1 LEATDSSS
9 SISETLQTLAAMA
22 RKPSRSA
29 AAATAEAA
37 GNDSVVASAKP
48 AELLEAAANCDGVQG
63 HALFFD
69 ALVQLIPPRFYL
81 SVDDEDRPYYQG
93 LSKSAKAAMKAQ
105 SRTNI
110 KAARRARLD
119 PAGPPSSTL
128 DLLKK
133 SVADQEAEDEEEEQ
147 DKSQDEIQETEDE
160 ATTEGDDDG
169 NDDDE
174 EEVEDDGEKEEMLM
188 APAAVVSED
197 RSVTYEE
204 LRERLHRRITELRG
218 NRCTRPEFLNKPQ
231 KEKSKKV
238 KGSKVKMGKDEGTKR
253 KREDADDA
261 EGKDGKK
268 HKKEADGKAPD
279 IVYGNVLVDP
289 KDARRRKKRKIKNK
303 KKELEQAKRMQRAKE
318 DPKKATKMAWDLA
331 TRRAAGE
338 KVHDN
343 PTLIRQS
350 MKKDKKRQE
359 KAAEQWKDRQKT
371 VDSKRKE
378 KQSARTENI
387 RERAQEKKARKI
399 EKREKKLM
407 QPGFEGRKEGYVNK

>member
-1 LEATDSSS
+1 
-9 SISETLQTLAAMA
+9 MG
-22 RKPSRSA
+22 RKPSASA
-29 AAATAEAA
+29 AAAAA
-37 GNDSVVASAKP
+37 AAAADHDSTVASAKA
-48 AELLEAAANCDGVQG
+48 AELLAAAADWEGIHG
-63 HALFFD
+63 HSMFFD

-81 SVDDEDRPYYQG
+81 SADDDVRPYYQG
-93 LSKSAKAAMKAQ
+93 LSKAAKAAMKAQ
-105 SRTNI
+105 SRANI

-133 SVADQEAEDEEEEQ
+133 SVADQEAEEKKEEEE
-147 DKSQDEIQETEDE
+147 DNSEDGSQES
-160 ATTEGDDDG
+160 
-169 NDDDE
+169 DDE
-174 EEVEDDGEKEEMLM
+174 EQAEDEKEEMQM

-231 KEKSKKV
+231 KEKGKKGKGAKV
-238 KGSKVKMGKDEGTKR
+238 KGKEEGTKR
-253 KREDADDA
+253 KREDGTADA

-268 HKKEADGKAPD
+268 HKKEGEEKAPD
-279 IVYGNVLVDP
+279 IMYGNVLVDP
-289 KDARRRKKRKIKNK
+289 KEARRRKKRRIKNK

-318 DPKKATKMAWDLA
+318 DPKKATKMAWDVA

-343 PTLIRQS
+343 PKLIKES

-359 KAAEQWKDRQKT
+359 KHAEEWKDRQRT
-371 VDSKRKE
+371 VDIKKKQKQNKRKE
-378 KQSARTENI
+378 NI
-387 RERAQEKKARKI
+387 QGRAQEKKARKI

-407 QPGFEGRKEGYVNK
+407 RPGFEGRKEGYVNE

>member
-1 LEATDSSS
+1 
-9 SISETLQTLAAMA
+9 MG
-22 RKPSRSA
+22 RKPSASA
-29 AAATAEAA
+29 AAVAA
-37 GNDSVVASAKP
+37 AADDHDSLAASAKA
-48 AELLEAAANCDGVQG
+48 AELLAAAANCDGVQG
-63 HALFFD
+63 HSLFFD

-81 SVDDEDRPYYQG
+81 SAGDEDRPYYQG

-105 SRTNI
+105 SRANI

-133 SVADQEAEDEEEEQ
+133 SVADQEAEGDL
-147 DKSQDEIQETEDE
+147 DKSQEESNESEDE
-160 ATTEGDDDG
+160 VGSED
-169 NDDDE
+169 DDDE
-174 EEVEDDGEKEEMLM
+174 EEEEEEEIPM

-218 NRCTRPEFLNKPQ
+218 NRCTSQEFLNKPQ
-231 KEKSKKV
+231 KEKGKKV
-238 KGSKVKMGKDEGTKR
+238 KGTKVKGKDGGMKR
-253 KREDADDA
+253 KREDGTEDAD
-261 EGKDGKK
+261 GTDGKK
-268 HKKEADGKAPD
+268 HKKEADGNAPD

-289 KDARRRKKRKIKNK
+289 KEARRRKKRRVKNK

-318 DPKKATKMAWDLA
+318 DPKKATKMAWDVA

-343 PTLIRQS
+343 PKLIKES
-350 MKKDKKRQE
+350 MKKDKKRQQ
-359 KAAEQWKDRQKT
+359 KHAEQWKDRQKV

-378 KQSARTENI
+378 KQNTRKENI
-387 RERAQEKKARKI
+387 KERAQQKKMRKI

-407 QPGFEGRKEGYVNK
+407 RPGFEGRKQGYVNE

>member
-1 LEATDSSS
+1 
-9 SISETLQTLAAMA
+9 MA
-22 RKPSRSA
+22 RKPSPSA
-29 AAATAEAA
+29 AAAEAA
-37 GNDSVVASAKP
+37 DNDSVVASAKP

-105 SRTNI
+105 SRANI

-133 SVADQEAEDEEEEQ
+133 SVADQEAEEEEEEEQ
-147 DKSQDEIQETEDE
+147 DKSQDESQESDGE

-174 EEVEDDGEKEEMLM
+174 EEGEQEEEDDGEKEEMLM

-268 HKKEADGKAPD
+268 HKKEADEKAPD

-343 PTLIRQS
+343 PTLIKQS
-350 MKKDKKRQE
+350 MKKDKKRQQ

-378 KQSARTENI
+378 KQNARTENI

-407 QPGFEGRKEGYVNK
+407 RPGFEGRKEGYVNK

>member
-1 LEATDSSS
+1 
-9 SISETLQTLAAMA
+9 MG
-22 RKPSRSA
+22 RKPSASA
-29 AAATAEAA
+29 AAAAA
-37 GNDSVVASAKP
+37 ADNDSVAASAKA

-105 SRTNI
+105 SRANI

-133 SVADQEAEDEEEEQ
+133 SVADQEAEEEEQ
-147 DKSQDEIQETEDE
+147 DNSQDESQESEDE

-169 NDDDE
+169 NGDE
-174 EEVEDDGEKEEMLM
+174 EEEEQQEEDGDGMEEIPM

-238 KGSKVKMGKDEGTKR
+238 KGTKVKKGKDEGTKR
-253 KREDADDA
+253 KREDAEDA
-261 EGKDGKK
+261 DGKDGKK
-268 HKKEADGKAPD
+268 HKKEADEKAPD

-303 KKELEQAKRMQRAKE
+303 KKELEHAKRMQKAKE
-318 DPKKATKMAWDLA
+318 DPKKASKMAWDVA

-343 PTLIRQS
+343 PKLIKES
-350 MKKDKKRQE
+350 MKKDKKRQQ

-378 KQSARTENI
+378 KQNARTENI
-387 RERAQEKKARKI
+387 RERAHEKKARKI

-407 QPGFEGRKEGYVNK
+407 RPGFEGRKEGYVNK

>member
-1 LEATDSSS
+1 
-9 SISETLQTLAAMA
+9 MG
-22 RKPSRSA
+22 RKPSASA
-29 AAATAEAA
+29 AAAAA
-37 GNDSVVASAKP
+37 AADHDSTVASAKA
-48 AELLEAAANCDGVQG
+48 AELLAAAADCEGIHG
-63 HALFFD
+63 HSMFFD

-81 SVDDEDRPYYQG
+81 SADDDVRPYYQG
-93 LSKSAKAAMKAQ
+93 LSKAAKAAMKAQ
-105 SRTNI
+105 SRANI

-133 SVADQEAEDEEEEQ
+133 SVADQEAEEKKEEEEDNSQDGSQESDDEEEE
-147 DKSQDEIQETEDE
+147 EEAEDE
-160 ATTEGDDDG
+160 
-169 NDDDE
+169 
-174 EEVEDDGEKEEMLM
+174 KQEMQM

-204 LRERLHRRITELRG
+204 LRERLQRRITELRG

-231 KEKSKKV
+231 KEKGKKGKGAKV
-238 KGSKVKMGKDEGTKR
+238 KGKEEGTKR
-253 KREDADDA
+253 KREDGTGDA

-268 HKKEADGKAPD
+268 HKKEGEEKAPD
-279 IVYGNVLVDP
+279 IMYGNVLVDP
-289 KDARRRKKRKIKNK
+289 KEARRRKKRRIKNK

-318 DPKKATKMAWDLA
+318 DPKKATKMAWDVA

-343 PTLIRQS
+343 PKLIKES

-359 KAAEQWKDRQKT
+359 KHAEEWKDRQRT
-371 VDSKRKE
+371 VDIKKKQKQNKRKE
-378 KQSARTENI
+378 NI
-387 RERAQEKKARKI
+387 QGRAQEKKARKI

-407 QPGFEGRKEGYVNK
+407 RPGFEGRKEGYVNE

>member
-1 LEATDSSS
+1 
-9 SISETLQTLAAMA
+9 MG
-22 RKPSRSA
+22 RKPSASA
-29 AAATAEAA
+29 AAAAA
-37 GNDSVVASAKP
+37 AAAVDNDSVAASAKA

-105 SRTNI
+105 SRANI

-133 SVADQEAEDEEEEQ
+133 SVADQEAEEEEEEEEQ
-147 DKSQDEIQETEDE
+147 DKSQEESQESEDE

-169 NDDDE
+169 NDEEEEEQEDE
-174 EEVEDDGEKEEMLM
+174 EEEMPV

-238 KGSKVKMGKDEGTKR
+238 KGTKVKGKDEGTKR
-253 KREDADDA
+253 KREDGTDDA
-261 EGKDGKK
+261 DGKDGKK
-268 HKKEADGKAPD
+268 QRKESDDKAGD
-279 IVYGNVLVDP
+279 IMYGNVLVDP
-289 KDARRRKKRKIKNK
+289 KDARRRKKRRVKNK

-318 DPKKATKMAWDLA
+318 DPKKATKMAWDVA

-343 PTLIRQS
+343 PKLIKES
-350 MKKDKKRQE
+350 MKKDKKRQQ

-378 KQSARTENI
+378 KQNTRKENI
-387 RERAQEKKARKI
+387 KERAQEKKARKI

-407 QPGFEGRKEGYVNK
+407 RPGFEGRKEGYVNK

>member
-1 LEATDSSS
+1 
-9 SISETLQTLAAMA
+9 MA
-22 RKPSRSA
+22 RKPSPSA
-29 AAATAEAA
+29 AAAAAEAA

-48 AELLEAAANCDGVQG
+48 AKLLEAAANCDGVQG

-69 ALVQLIPPRFYL
+69 AIVQLIPPRFYL

-105 SRTNI
+105 SRANI
-110 KAARRARLD
+110 KASRRARLD

-133 SVADQEAEDEEEEQ
+133 SVANQEAEDQEEEEQ

-160 ATTEGDDDG
+160 ATTEADDDG

-174 EEVEDDGEKEEMLM
+174 EEEEDDDEKEEMLM
-188 APAAVVSED
+188 APAALVSED
-197 RSVTYEE
+197 WSVTYEE

-238 KGSKVKMGKDEGTKR
+238 KGSKVKNGKDEGTKR

-343 PTLIRQS
+343 PTLIKQS
-350 MKKDKKRQE
+350 MKKDKKRQQ
-359 KAAEQWKDRQKT
+359 KAAQQWKDRKKT

-378 KQSARTENI
+378 KQNTRTENI

-399 EKREKKLM
+399 ENREKKLM
-407 QPGFEGRKEGYVNK
+407 RPGFEGRKEGYVNK

>member
-1 LEATDSSS
+1 
-9 SISETLQTLAAMA
+9 MG
-22 RKPSRSA
+22 RKPSASA
-29 AAATAEAA
+29 AAAAA
-37 GNDSVVASAKP
+37 AADHDSTVASAKA
-48 AELLEAAANCDGVQG
+48 AELLAAAADCEGIHG
-63 HALFFD
+63 HSMFFD

-81 SVDDEDRPYYQG
+81 SADDDVRPYYQG
-93 LSKSAKAAMKAQ
+93 LSKAAKAAMKAQ
-105 SRTNI
+105 SRANI

-133 SVADQEAEDEEEEQ
+133 SVADQEAEEKKEEEEDNSQDGSQESDDEATSEGGDDDQDNEEGDEEEE
-147 DKSQDEIQETEDE
+147 EEEEAEDE
-160 ATTEGDDDG
+160 
-169 NDDDE
+169 
-174 EEVEDDGEKEEMLM
+174 KQEMQM

-204 LRERLHRRITELRG
+204 LRERLQRRITELRG

-231 KEKSKKV
+231 KEKGKKGKGAKV
-238 KGSKVKMGKDEGTKR
+238 KGKEEGTKR
-253 KREDADDA
+253 KREDGTGDA

-268 HKKEADGKAPD
+268 HKKEGEEKAPD
-279 IVYGNVLVDP
+279 IMYGNVLVDP
-289 KDARRRKKRKIKNK
+289 KEARRRKKRRIKNK

-318 DPKKATKMAWDLA
+318 DPKKATKMAWDVA

-343 PTLIRQS
+343 PKLIKES

-359 KAAEQWKDRQKT
+359 KHAEEWKDRQRT
-371 VDSKRKE
+371 VDIKKKQKQNKRKE
-378 KQSARTENI
+378 NI
-387 RERAQEKKARKI
+387 QGRAQEKKARKI

-407 QPGFEGRKEGYVNK
+407 RPGFEGRKEGYVNE

>member
-1 LEATDSSS
+1 ME
-9 SISETLQTLAAMA
+9 
-22 RKPSRSA
+22 
-29 AAATAEAA
+29 
-37 GNDSVVASAKP
+37 
-48 AELLEAAANCDGVQG
+48 
-63 HALFFD
+63 
-69 ALVQLIPPRFYL
+69 
-81 SVDDEDRPYYQG
+81 
-93 LSKSAKAAMKAQ
+93 AQ
-105 SRTNI
+105 SRANI

-133 SVADQEAEDEEEEQ
+133 SVADQEAEDQEEEEQ

-160 ATTEGDDDG
+160 ATTEADDDG

-174 EEVEDDGEKEEMLM
+174 EEEEDDDEKEEMLM

-238 KGSKVKMGKDEGTKR
+238 KGSKVKNGKDEGTKR

-268 HKKEADGKAPD
+268 PKKEADGKAPD

-343 PTLIRQS
+343 PTLLS
-350 MKKDKKRQE
+350 
-359 KAAEQWKDRQKT
+359 
-371 VDSKRKE
+371 
-378 KQSARTENI
+378 
-387 RERAQEKKARKI
+387 RA
-399 EKREKKLM
+399 
-407 QPGFEGRKEGYVNK
+407 